1 MKAWVLHGINEIR
14 LETVELP
21 ALESGQALV
30 AVKAAGICGSDIPRI
45 YRTGAHRHPLI
56 PGHEFSG
63 VVESVGKE
71 TDSAWLGKRVGVFPL
86 IPCGACGPCIKG
98 QYEMC
103 RNYGYLGSR
112 RDGGFAEY
120 VAVPAGNLIEL
131 PDCVSFEE
139 AAMLE
144 PMAVAVHAMRRVLPE
159 ESRSESGPTGDVNA
173 SGQVVHGGSAKPDW
187 SEPGPTGAVNVS
199 GQATHGGSAKSD
211 WSESGP
217 TGAVNASGQTTH
229 GESRKPEQALPSETD
244 GIGQSMNQPQTD
256 AVAPQAVEGI
266 LPAGTGVEETIVVFG
281 LGTIGLLLTA
291 LLLERGKSRRK
302 SGSSGGRILVIG
314 NKDFQRQKILE
325 LGLSAEAYCD
335 SRAQDAGRW
344 ILERT
349 GGRGGDVIFECVG
362 RNETLRQ
369 AVDSAAPAGRICLV
383 GNPASDMALEREVYW
398 KILRNQLTVTGT
410 WNSSFSHKASD
421 DWHYALERL
430 SRKDLMPSRLISHR
444 FSLEEMEKGL
454 HIMRDK
460 SEDYVK
466 IMAVI

>member
-1 MKAWVLHGINEIR
+1 
-14 LETVELP
+14 
-21 ALESGQALV
+21 
-30 AVKAAGICGSDIPRI
+30 
-45 YRTGAHRHPLI
+45 
-56 PGHEFSG
+56 
-63 VVESVGKE
+63 
-71 TDSAWLGKRVGVFPL
+71 
-86 IPCGACGPCIKG
+86 
-98 QYEMC
+98 
-103 RNYGYLGSR
+103 
-112 RDGGFAEY
+112 
-120 VAVPAGNLIEL
+120 
-131 PDCVSFEE
+131 
-139 AAMLE
+139 
-144 PMAVAVHAMRRVLPE
+144 
-159 ESRSESGPTGDVNA
+159 
-173 SGQVVHGGSAKPDW
+173 
-187 SEPGPTGAVNVS
+187 
-199 GQATHGGSAKSD
+199 
-211 WSESGP
+211 
-217 TGAVNASGQTTH
+217 
-229 GESRKPEQALPSETD
+229 
-244 GIGQSMNQPQTD
+244 MNQPQTD

-266 LPAGTGVEETIVVFG
+266 LPARAGVEETIVVCG

-302 SGSSGGRILVIG
+302 SEGSGGRILVIG

-349 GGRGGDVIFECVG
+349 AGRGADVIFECVG

-398 KILRNQLTVTGT
+398 KILRNQLTLTGT

-430 SRKDLMPSRLISHR
+430 SRKDLTPERLISHR
-444 FSLEEMEKGL
+444 FSLEELEKGL

>member
-1 MKAWVLHGINEIR
+1 
-14 LETVELP
+14 
-21 ALESGQALV
+21 
-30 AVKAAGICGSDIPRI
+30 
-45 YRTGAHRHPLI
+45 
-56 PGHEFSG
+56 
-63 VVESVGKE
+63 
-71 TDSAWLGKRVGVFPL
+71 
-86 IPCGACGPCIKG
+86 
-98 QYEMC
+98 
-103 RNYGYLGSR
+103 
-112 RDGGFAEY
+112 
-120 VAVPAGNLIEL
+120 
-131 PDCVSFEE
+131 
-139 AAMLE
+139 
-144 PMAVAVHAMRRVLPE
+144 
-159 ESRSESGPTGDVNA
+159 
-173 SGQVVHGGSAKPDW
+173 
-187 SEPGPTGAVNVS
+187 
-199 GQATHGGSAKSD
+199 
-211 WSESGP
+211 
-217 TGAVNASGQTTH
+217 
-229 GESRKPEQALPSETD
+229 
-244 GIGQSMNQPQTD
+244 MNQPQTD

-302 SGSSGGRILVIG
+302 SGSSGGRVLVIG

-335 SRAQDAGRW
+335 SRVQDAGRW

-410 WNSSFSHKASD
+410 WNSSFSHKALD

>member
-120 VAVPAGNLIEL
+120 VAVPAENLIEL
-131 PDCVSFEE
+131 PDNVSFEE

-144 PMAVAVHAMRRVLPE
+144 PMAVAVHAVRRVLPE
-159 ESRSESGPTGDVNA
+159 ESRAESGPTG
-173 SGQVVHGGSAKPDW
+173 P
-187 SEPGPTGAVNVS
+187 
-199 GQATHGGSAKSD
+199 
-211 WSESGP
+211 
-217 TGAVNASGQTTH
+217 VNASGQTTH

-302 SGSSGGRILVIG
+302 SGGSGGRILVIG

>member
-120 VAVPAGNLIEL
+120 VAVPAENLIEL
-131 PDCVSFEE
+131 PDNVSFEE

-144 PMAVAVHAMRRVLPE
+144 PMAVAVHAVRRVLPE
-159 ESRSESGPTGDVNA
+159 ESRA
-173 SGQVVHGGSAKPDW
+173 
-187 SEPGPTGAVNVS
+187 
-199 GQATHGGSAKSD
+199 
-211 WSESGP
+211 ESGP

-256 AVAPQAVEGI
+256 AVAPQAVGGI

-302 SGSSGGRILVIG
+302 SGGSGGRVLVIG

-421 DWHYALERL
+421 DWQ
-430 SRKDLMPSRLISHR
+430 D
-444 FSLEEMEKGL
+444 
-454 HIMRDK
+454 
-460 SEDYVK
+460 
-466 IMAVI
+466 